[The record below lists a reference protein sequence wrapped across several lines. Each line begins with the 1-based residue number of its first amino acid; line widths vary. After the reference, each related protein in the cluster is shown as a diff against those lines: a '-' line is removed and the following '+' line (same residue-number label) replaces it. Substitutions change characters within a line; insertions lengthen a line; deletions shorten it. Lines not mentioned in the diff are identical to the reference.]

1 MNEQIDPTFKNIFE
15 TIFPGMEEKPGGSYY
30 ARGEGMEHYEEN
42 TYPDCFRSS
51 KEQQTNEPNF
61 K

>member
-1 MNEQIDPTFKNIFE
+1 MNEQADPVFKNIFE
-15 TIFPGMEEKPGGSYY
+15 SIFPCLEEKPGGSYY
-30 ARGEGMEHYEEN
+30 SRGEGMEQ
-42 TYPDCFRSS
+42 YPEDFKSE